1 MTLSRILFAAAA
13 LVSSAAFAGTA
24 DVKFIDPANMSDL
37 ATNRWEEADTM
48 RTLTNYMQQLAR
60 KLPAD
65 QVLHV
70 DFLDVDLAGT
80 WRDTPRGRVRTVR
93 NRADPPKFHVRYTL
107 ESHGQVIRSGDDRL
121 TDLDYTNH
129 VFLNNASTPLYY
141 EKRVLDEW
149 FTHTFVPRVA
159 YSH

>member
-1 MTLSRILFAAAA
+1 MNRSRVLLAAAA

-24 DVKFIDPANMSDL
+24 DVKFIDPDNMSDL
-37 ATNRWEEADTM
+37 ATNKWEEATNM
-48 RTLTNYMQQLAR
+48 RSIANYVQQLAQ

-70 DFLDVDLAGT
+70 DVLDVDLAGN
-80 WRDTPRGRVRTVR
+80 WRETRRGRIRTVT
-93 NRADPPKFHVRYTL
+93 NRGDPPKFHLHYTL
-107 ESHGQVIRSGDDRL
+107 ESRGQVLRQGDDRV

-129 VFLNNASTPLYY
+129 VFLGRTSTPFYY

-149 FTHTFVPRVA
+149 FARNFAPQVA
-159 YSH
+159 YAR